1 MAETSTLSSKPSSTQ
16 ASTTEAARQGSQ
28 AMQQGSQVANEALR
42 RAGEMTAETAQRG
55 AQAGS
60 AAVQRAGDATGEAM
74 RVGMEALA
82 DTQRQ
87 LVQTASK
94 QFEEMTCKLAQAAQ
108 STTEDMR
115 AFIALPTAAKGGLQD
130 LQQSM
135 TGLIESVVRTNL
147 RATQELFQLASP
159 SAFVEL
165 QQRFV
170 HEYLDVLMQG
180 TATLVRATRRTAD
193 ETLRPLEQQIEQ
205 RQRANQVLRYP
216 HAAE

>member
-1 MAETSTLSSKPSSTQ
+1 MADTTLPGSKQGNTQ
-16 ASTTEAARQGSQ
+16 ASTTEAVRQGAQAAQQGSQ
-28 AMQQGSQVANEALR
+28 AANEALR
-42 RAGEMTAETAQRG
+42 GAGEMSAQTAQRSV
-55 AQAGS
+55 QAS
-60 AAVQRAGDATGEAM
+60 SDAMQRAGDATGEAM
-74 RVGMEALA
+74 RVGMEAFA

-87 LVQTASK
+87 FAQTAAR
-94 QFEEMTCKLAQAAQ
+94 QFEEMSRKLAQSAQ

-115 AFIALPTAAKGGLQD
+115 TFIALPTAAKDGMQD

-135 TGLIESVVRTNL
+135 TGLMEGVVRTDL
-147 RATQELFQLASP
+147 RATQELFQLANP

-170 HEYLDVLMQG
+170 REYLDVLMQG

-193 ETLRPLEQQIEQ
+193 ETMRPLEQQIEQ
-205 RQRANQVLRYP
+205 RQRANQGLRYP

>member
-1 MAETSTLSSKPSSTQ
+1 MADTTLSGSKQGNTQ
-16 ASTTEAARQGSQ
+16 ASTTEATRQGAQ
-28 AMQQGSQVANEALR
+28 AAQQGSQVTNAVLR
-42 RAGEMTAETAQRG
+42 RAGEMAAETTQRG

-60 AAVQRAGDATGEAM
+60 DAMQRAGGATGEAM
-74 RVGMEALA
+74 RAGMEALA

-87 LVQTASK
+87 FAQTAAR
-94 QFEEMTCKLAQAAQ
+94 QFEEISRKLAQSAQ

-115 AFIALPTAAKGGLQD
+115 AFIALPTAAKEGMQD

-135 TGLIESVVRTNL
+135 TGLVEGVVRTNL
-147 RATQELFQLASP
+147 RATQELFQLANP

-170 HEYLDVLMQG
+170 REYLDVLMQG
-180 TATLVRATRRTAD
+180 TATLVQATRRTAD

-205 RQRANQVLRYP
+205 RQRANQASRYP

>member
-1 MAETSTLSSKPSSTQ
+1 MADTTLPGTKQGNTQTSTIEATRQSAQ
-16 ASTTEAARQGSQ
+16 AA
-28 AMQQGSQVANEALR
+28 QQGSQIANEALR
-42 RAGEMTAETAQRG
+42 RAGEMTAQTAQRS
-55 AQAGS
+55 AQAS
-60 AAVQRAGDATGEAM
+60 SDAMQRAGDATGEAM

-87 LVQTASK
+87 FAQTTAR
-94 QFEEMTCKLAQAAQ
+94 QFEEMSRKLAQSAQ

-115 AFIALPTAAKGGLQD
+115 AFIALPTAAKEGMQD

-135 TGLIESVVRTNL
+135 TGLMEGVVRTNL
-147 RATQELFQLASP
+147 RATQELFQLANP
-159 SAFVEL
+159 SAFIEL

-170 HEYLDVLMQG
+170 REYLDVLMQG

-193 ETLRPLEQQIEQ
+193 ETLRPLEKQIEQ
-205 RQRANQVLRYP
+205 RQQANQGLRYP